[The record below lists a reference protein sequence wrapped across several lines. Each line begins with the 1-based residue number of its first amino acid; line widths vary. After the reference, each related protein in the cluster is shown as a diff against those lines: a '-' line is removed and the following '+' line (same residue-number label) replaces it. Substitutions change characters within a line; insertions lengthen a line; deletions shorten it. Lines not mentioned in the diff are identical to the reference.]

1 MSVFLKIVSVN
12 RKQRPT
18 SVPVQRIV
26 LNSALETTVEAA
38 VESPRATISEKI
50 RVRTTYRRHGRRT
63 YTWTNY
69 KDTKP

>member
-1 MSVFLKIVSVN
+1 MNVYLKIMSLN

-50 RVRTTYRRHGRRT
+50 RVRMTY
-63 YTWTNY
+63 
-69 KDTKP
+69 

>member
-1 MSVFLKIVSVN
+1 VN

-26 LNSALETTVEAA
+26 LNSALETTMEAA

-50 RVRTTYRRHGRRT
+50 RVRKTYRSVSCLT
-63 YTWTNY
+63 ALIFTEKMSY
-69 KDTKP
+69 D

>member
-1 MSVFLKIVSVN
+1 LTSYNLPHSMNVFLKIVSLN

-50 RVRTTYRRHGRRT
+50 RVRMT
-63 YTWTNY
+63 YTTVSC
-69 KDTKP
+69 